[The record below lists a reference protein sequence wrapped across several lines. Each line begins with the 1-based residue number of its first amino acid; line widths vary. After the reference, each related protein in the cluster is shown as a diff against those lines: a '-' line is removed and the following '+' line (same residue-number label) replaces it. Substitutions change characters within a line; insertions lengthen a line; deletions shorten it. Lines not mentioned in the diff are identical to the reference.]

1 MPIYDETGV
10 DITTVIQK
18 EWEALFSNED
28 VLPINRHET
37 QHRLRQAIR
46 EVKEIV
52 KHSYERRDT
61 ERKRRIQ
68 ELQMSLKPCDQK
80 QATVLRRIQKGE
92 AINQLFEKLK
102 ALRQKRVKS
111 GVTRIEVPMHEGIDP
126 KVCTEWKQLDIPS
139 DVLHHLRE
147 RNRSHFGQAAGTPFT
162 IPPLSENLS
171 FTGHTE
177 AASNILRG
185 ECIYRGT
192 DPNVTLLLRHLKQTQ
207 EVSTF
212 TFPVQVSEEEYVG
225 KLKAWRET
233 TATSPSGMHLGHYK
247 ALLARHSFTEIPE
260 DEDDEHREKREAL
273 NRKQNEMLQ
282 VHSTLLNYALERG
295 YSYRRWQK
303 VANTILFKEKG
314 NIRIHRTRVI
324 HLYEADYNLA
334 IGVKWPQALN
344 HAESLNLLHDGQF
357 GSRPHRNAIDPVFLE
372 ELQLEVSR
380 ITRQEVAQTNYD
392 ATACNDRIVPNLAML
407 ASRKFGVPS
416 AVAHSNASTLQ
427 QARYHIRT
435 DLGLSE
441 EGYQHQDTAPIFGTG
456 QGSGNSPAIWC
467 FLSSVLYDCYDEVA
481 IPATYCSPDRSGS
494 FQIGMIGFVDDSNGQ
509 TNDFQVGAKT
519 DDASKQLMDNTR
531 HNAQQ
536 WANLLGASGGALELP
551 KCSYHIVWWHFTKQ
565 GAPILY
571 SDAHT
576 FGDVSVIDPTS
587 KEAHKLQYLSPYK
600 AHKTLGHCKEP
611 AGKQKKQGDVLRDN
625 SDSLTEF
632 LTSTSLTRE
641 EAWTFYF
648 ACYLPSVTYPFA
660 NSYFTKNQLTNIQR
674 RAMARIIP
682 KCCFNRHTKREV
694 IFGPMELGGANFRHL
709 HDQQGIGQLQLFLRH
724 WRSHSTA
731 GQMLK
736 CLVHWA
742 QYAVG
747 VSTPILEHVQV
758 ELLHLESKWLSS
770 VRSYLADIKAGIQ
783 LDSPGVPELER
794 EGDSFIMD
802 RILASKRFTSHEIRL
817 LNYCRLYI
825 NAVTI
830 ADLTTTAGDQ
840 FDLNK
845 LSGESSLLSTYNTWM
860 PIKQDKPSPSVWRLW
875 KRANTIWSS
884 SDGVLVEP
892 LGARIRPAHERRIQV
907 FAQHFGH
914 RLFIR
919 IHQSYYICKSTGENR
934 FQQSKRRN
942 IHVCLPK
949 QTVPVE
955 VKFVGETDEWEIVQ
969 RTQIRLDSRNPISQP
984 MTFGAYVE
992 TLDAWEIDLLRHKQ
1006 CFADPMMISLELSF
1020 QFMAGSDGSERYG
1033 THGAFGWMVSNL
1045 SGERIASGMGPSR
1058 GYRMDSYRAESSGM
1072 LSFLR
1077 FLIRMAEFTQQAASD
1092 WHGTVG
1098 TDSQSLL
1105 DRLFGKKA
1113 KTAEE
1118 CYGSDILDIN
1128 VLTP

>member
-18 EWEALFSNED
+18 EWEALFSTED

-37 QHRLRQAIR
+37 QHRLREAIR

-68 ELQMSLKPCDQK
+68 ELQMSLKPGDQK

-247 ALLARHSFTEIPE
+247 ALLAHHSFTEIPE

-334 IGVKWPQALN
+334 IGVKWRQALN

-441 EGYQHQDTAPIFGTG
+441 ERYQHQDTAPIFGTG

-494 FQIGMIGFVDDSNGQ
+494 FQIGMIGFVDDQNGQ

-519 DDASKQLMDNTR
+519 DDAS
-531 HNAQQ
+531 
-536 WANLLGASGGALELP
+536 
-551 KCSYHIVWWHFTKQ
+551 
-565 GAPILY
+565 
-571 SDAHT
+571 
-576 FGDVSVIDPTS
+576 
-587 KEAHKLQYLSPYK
+587 
-600 AHKTLGHCKEP
+600 
-611 AGKQKKQGDVLRDN
+611 
-625 SDSLTEF
+625 
-632 LTSTSLTRE
+632 
-641 EAWTFYF
+641 
-648 ACYLPSVTYPFA
+648 
-660 NSYFTKNQLTNIQR
+660 
-674 RAMARIIP
+674 
-682 KCCFNRHTKREV
+682 
-694 IFGPMELGGANFRHL
+694 
-709 HDQQGIGQLQLFLRH
+709 
-724 WRSHSTA
+724 
-731 GQMLK
+731 
-736 CLVHWA
+736 
-742 QYAVG
+742 
-747 VSTPILEHVQV
+747 
-758 ELLHLESKWLSS
+758 
-770 VRSYLADIKAGIQ
+770 
-783 LDSPGVPELER
+783 
-794 EGDSFIMD
+794 
-802 RILASKRFTSHEIRL
+802 
-817 LNYCRLYI
+817 
-825 NAVTI
+825 
-830 ADLTTTAGDQ
+830 
-840 FDLNK
+840 
-845 LSGESSLLSTYNTWM
+845 
-860 PIKQDKPSPSVWRLW
+860 
-875 KRANTIWSS
+875 
-884 SDGVLVEP
+884 
-892 LGARIRPAHERRIQV
+892 
-907 FAQHFGH
+907 
-914 RLFIR
+914 
-919 IHQSYYICKSTGENR
+919 
-934 FQQSKRRN
+934 
-942 IHVCLPK
+942 
-949 QTVPVE
+949 
-955 VKFVGETDEWEIVQ
+955 
-969 RTQIRLDSRNPISQP
+969 
-984 MTFGAYVE
+984 
-992 TLDAWEIDLLRHKQ
+992 
-1006 CFADPMMISLELSF
+1006 
-1020 QFMAGSDGSERYG
+1020 
-1033 THGAFGWMVSNL
+1033 
-1045 SGERIASGMGPSR
+1045 
-1058 GYRMDSYRAESSGM
+1058 
-1072 LSFLR
+1072 
-1077 FLIRMAEFTQQAASD
+1077 
-1092 WHGTVG
+1092 
-1098 TDSQSLL
+1098 
-1105 DRLFGKKA
+1105 
-1113 KTAEE
+1113 
-1118 CYGSDILDIN
+1118 
-1128 VLTP
+1128 